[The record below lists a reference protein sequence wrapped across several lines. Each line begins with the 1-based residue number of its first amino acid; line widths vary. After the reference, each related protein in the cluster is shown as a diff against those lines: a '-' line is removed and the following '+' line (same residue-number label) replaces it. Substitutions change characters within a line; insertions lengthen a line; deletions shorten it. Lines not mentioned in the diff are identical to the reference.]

1 MSQTKPIE
9 ISKNEVEEAYKRVK
23 ANKGSA
29 GKAPWWWLSAHA
41 IFRFTRL
48 LACL

>member
-29 GKAPWWWLSAHA
+29 GIDHQ
-41 IFRFTRL
+41 RL
-48 LACL
+48 KDFDADKRKGLPT